1 MIYFRMR
8 KLIIIFLVAFPII
21 LFPGDKT
28 SKYLNFSWLKI
39 ETGTGVPLHF
49 VSGKNKSNFSVQTSN
64 GILINIKN
72 FRPLFLQPPGKFKL
86 AFYYEISE
94 NNFLC
99 SATDLN
105 WHGVIFRITNGI
117 WHKFNFSSNAPLHQI
132 FKLKNSYFI
141 GGDEGTL
148 IKLDGNNW
156 SRIKT
161 PFDSHIISG
170 ITYNGKL
177 YLSTRKEGIFRFDGK
192 DFFHYNN
199 STYRIIKELKIIRDK
214 VYGKSIRGIIFRIG
228 DDGLTEIKDKEILEI
243 FFPNLIKSHLGYGY
257 VADFNKS
264 GEKIILQFP
273 ENYNIQN
280 SVSFNDSSFA
290 LLSKDG
296 NIYISRNSDE
306 NNFTE
311 AAAVYRVDDLPNSQN
326 TGAAFFDANN
336 DKIPDLLLTN
346 NSSRNFLGLFKGVE
360 NSPFANLTSTSG
372 LPFNRFRINFF
383 ALSDLNKDGL
393 IDVILEGI
401 PDTLHKIMIY
411 ENLGEFK
418 FRLKKEIEIPSDFQI
433 FGIRQLSTFDYD
445 NDGDDDIIVT
455 SYYGAKNK
463 PGYVLIYNNSYWGSV
478 FSPDTTLKPLTNKWN
493 SSITFAD
500 LNNDDKTDFILS
512 NYWASDELGINISS
526 NNKMKYKLA
535 DSLFLKGESSN
546 TLLSDFDNDGD
557 LDIFTLF
564 TSGKLNLYKNDGND
578 KFIDYSNKIHLT
590 PFEKH
595 NSKPSVEM
603 FNLGDF
609 NNDGFCDIVAQL
621 NFNGKHKLVLIKN
634 NNGRDFSADSIVISS
649 KNLSIIHSA
658 ITDIDDDGD
667 LDIYCTTK
675 KHNLLYLN
683 NLDRNNFINIKLH
696 GIEST
701 TEAKG
706 AKVWAFQKEK
716 TDNRNLLLGY
726 KQLGASETFR
736 NQRNT
741 FTIHFGLGS
750 AKSSAVKIKFS
761 SGKEIYFPLVKQG
774 TTLDVHEY
782 SGIQKTFFLLP
793 GVIFRFASQT
803 ENQIYFFIII
813 LSLLIIFFGLRYSYK
828 NNYFTSKKLLVF
840 SLLDLT
846 LFSVSVY
853 VASFSSNEYL
863 RYLVPLSV
871 ALLSG
876 ILPLTILVGLKK
888 LSRDEIKLHDE
899 RLLQLVI
906 SFSHGKWAL
915 RNLNS
920 LILLCQNPSP
930 DWESNNEF
938 KTKLKL
944 RFETFNKLTLPA
956 LSEILNIEKAIE
968 PNNKELKTIFDAL
981 TEIESGIPE
990 RLKDIEKIN
999 MNSLAIQLSIIR
1011 TGIKEIRDIV
1021 FSRSSSFPTEVIN
1034 NVINETSSLIADNN
1048 IIIEK
1053 KKLFSQKIPALIKS
1067 HELANIIDNLLH
1079 NSIRFM
1085 KTSPVKRIEI
1095 IVKKESPRIIISWSN
1110 TGEKIP
1116 ENKSALI
1123 FEQGYSESKS
1133 TGRGLFEASKILK
1146 KYDGRIFLK
1155 SSSDE
1160 KTTFIIELNEGII
1173 K

>member
-1 MIYFRMR
+1 MR
-8 KLIIIFLVAFPII
+8 KLIIIFLVVFPII
-21 LFPGDKT
+21 LFPGDRT
-28 SKYLNFSWLKI
+28 SKYLNFSWVKI
-39 ETGTGVPLHF
+39 KTGTEAPLFF
-49 VSGKNKSNFSVQTSN
+49 VSGKNKTDFWVQTSN

-72 FRPLFLQPPGKFKL
+72 SKPIFLRPPSKFRL
-86 AFYYEISE
+86 AFYYKISK
-94 NNFLC
+94 NSFLC

-105 WHGVIFRITNGI
+105 WHGVIYRITNGI
-117 WHKFNFSSNAPLHQI
+117 WHKFNFNSNAPLHQI
-132 FKLKNSYFI
+132 FKLKNSIFI
-141 GGDEGTL
+141 VGDEGTL
-148 IKLDGNNW
+148 IKLNGDNRN
-156 SRIKT
+156 RIKT
-161 PFDSHIISG
+161 PFESHIISG

-177 YLSTRKEGIFRFDGK
+177 YLSTRKEGVYRFNGK
-192 DFFHYNN
+192 EFFHYKN
-199 STYRIIKELKIIRDK
+199 SSQMIIKELKIIRHK
-214 VYGKSIRGIIFRIG
+214 VFAKSLKGIIFRVRNG
-228 DDGLTEIKDKEILEI
+228 NLTEIKDKDILES
-243 FFPNLIKSHLGYGY
+243 FFPSLIKNHLGYGY
-257 VADFNKS
+257 LANFNKS

-280 SVSFNDSSFA
+280 SVNFNDSSFA

-296 NIYISRNSDE
+296 NIYISRNSGE
-306 NNFTE
+306 NKFTE

-336 DKIPDLLLTN
+336 DNIPDLLLTN
-346 NSSRNFLGLFKGVE
+346 NSSRNFLGLFKGVK

-372 LPFNRFRINFF
+372 LPFNKFRINFF

-393 IDVILEGI
+393 IDIILEGI
-401 PDTLHKIMIY
+401 PDSLHKIMMY

-418 FRLKKEIEIPSDFQI
+418 FRLKKEIEIPADLQI

-455 SYYGAKNK
+455 SYYGPKNN
-463 PGYVLIYNNSYWGSV
+463 PGYVLMYNNSYWGSL
-478 FSPDTTLKPLTNKWN
+478 FSPDTTLVPLTNKWN

-500 LNNDDKTDFILS
+500 FNNDDKTDYILA
-512 NYWASDELGINISS
+512 NYWASDILGINVSIDD
-526 NNKMKYKLA
+526 KLRYKLA
-535 DSLFLKGESSN
+535 DSLFLKGESLT

-564 TSGKLNLYKNDGND
+564 TSGKLNLYKNNGNN
-578 KFIDYSNKIHLT
+578 KFIDYSEKIHFA
-590 PFEKH
+590 PFEKQ
-595 NSKPSVEM
+595 NSKPSVNM

-609 NNDGFCDIVAQL
+609 NNDGFCDIIAQL
-621 NFNGKHKLVLIKN
+621 NFNGQYELILIKN
-634 NNGRDFSADSIVISS
+634 NNGKDFSADSTVISS
-649 KNLSIIHSA
+649 GNLPIAHSA
-658 ITDIDDDGD
+658 IADIDEDGD
-667 LDIYCTTK
+667 LDIYCATN

-683 NLDRNNFINIKLH
+683 NLDCNNFINIKLH
-696 GIEST
+696 GIKST
-701 TEAKG
+701 TEATG
-706 AKVWAFQKEK
+706 AKVWAFQKDK
-716 TDNRNLLLGY
+716 TDSGKYLLGY
-726 KQLGASETFR
+726 KQLGADETFR

-741 FTIHFGLGS
+741 FTIHFGLRS
-750 AKSSAVKIKFS
+750 SKNSAVKIRFS
-761 SGKEIYFPLVKQG
+761 SGKEIYFPLVKKG
-774 TTLDVHEY
+774 TTLDVQEY

-793 GVIFRFASQT
+793 GVIYRFASQT
-803 ENQIYFFIII
+803 ENQIYFFTIF
-813 LSLLIIFFGLRYSYK
+813 LSLLIIYFGLRYGYK
-828 NNYFTSKKLLVF
+828 NNYFTSKNLLVF

-863 RYLVPLSV
+863 KYLVPLSV
-871 ALLSG
+871 AVLSG

-888 LSRDEIKLHDE
+888 LSRDEIKLQDE

-930 DWESNNEF
+930 SWETNNEF

-956 LSEILNIEKAIE
+956 LSEILNIEKTIE
-968 PNNKELKTIFDAL
+968 PNNKDLKTIFDAL
-981 TEIESGIPE
+981 AEVESGISDE
-990 RLKDIEKIN
+990 LKNIEKIN
-999 MNSLAIQLSIIR
+999 LNSLALQLSIIR
-1011 TGIKEIRDIV
+1011 TGIKEIRDSV
-1021 FSRSSSFPTEVIN
+1021 FSRFSSFPTEVIN

-1053 KKLFSQKIPALIKS
+1053 KKLFTQKIPALIKS

-1085 KTSPVKRIEI
+1085 ETSPVKRIDI
-1095 IVKKESPRIIISWSN
+1095 IVKKESPKIIISWSN

-1160 KTTFIIELNEGII
+1160 RTTFIIELNEGII